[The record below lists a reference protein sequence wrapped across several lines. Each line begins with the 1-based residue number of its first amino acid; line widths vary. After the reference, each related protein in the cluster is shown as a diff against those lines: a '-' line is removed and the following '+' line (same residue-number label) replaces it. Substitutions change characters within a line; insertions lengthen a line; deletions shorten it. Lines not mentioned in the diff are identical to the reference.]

1 MYSLNQSTQYYQGV
15 NSPKINIQIECN
27 SYQIASR
34 DYFCSQNEQTN
45 PNMPGKMK
53 GTTPHQSEWPSLKSL
68 QMNLL
73 TKQQSPRCRKQ
84 IYVYQG
90 IRGGIRWEIGTDI
103 YTLQYI
109 KQVTN
114 KNPLYSTGNSTQY
127 SVMVYIRKEYKKS
140 GYMYKYN
147 SFILLYA

>member
-1 MYSLNQSTQYYQGV
+1 MHSPNQSTQYYQGV
-15 NSPKINIQIECN
+15 NSPKINIQIEC
-27 SYQIASR
+27 SSCQIASR

-73 TKQQSPRCRKQ
+73 TKQQSPRCRKH
-84 IYVYQG
+84 IYGYQG
-90 IRGGIRWEIGTDI
+90 IKGGIRWEIGTDI
-103 YTLQYI
+103 STLQYI

-114 KNPLYSTGNSTQY
+114 KNLRYSTGNSTQY
-127 SVMVYIRKEYKKS
+127 PVMVYIRKEYKEEWI
-140 GYMYKYN
+140 YVYV
-147 SFILLYA
+147 